1 VGGRIRSGDP
11 MPMPMLMR
19 IRFVVSF
26 ALIVLAFWLSLR

>member
-1 VGGRIRSGDP
+1 VGGRIRSGD
-11 MPMPMLMR
+11 PMPMLMR

>member
-1 VGGRIRSGDP
+1 VGGRIRSGGP
-11 MPMPMLMR
+11 MPMR